1 MCRDT
6 MTAGD
11 LLPASFRSKLVFN
24 SAFLLRVLNGF
35 AEADVVA
42 DLSYPDTICTADK
55 GGGK

>member
-1 MCRDT
+1 